1 MWTDEAAS
9 DNGRVVAMIGPPEV
23 RAGST
28 AVSRTIEIIEGVGT
42 SQPIRSRADA
52 AVMHLELL
60 PNFPADGR
68 AVSNSKPA
76 ADRPTVP
83 AAAYALTPLISV
95 VSYEACVGPPAVRY
109 LRRDAHGGIARDAML
124 RRVSDLK

>member
-9 DNGRVVAMIGPPEV
+9 DSARVVAMIGPAEV

-28 AVSRTIEIIEGVGT
+28 AVSRTIETIEGVGKT
-42 SQPIRSRADA
+42 QPIRTRADA

-60 PNFPADGR
+60 PNYPADGR
-68 AVSNSKPA
+68 AVSSSTPA
-76 ADRPTVP
+76 ADRPTEP

-95 VSYEACVGPPAVRY
+95 VSYEACAGPPAVRY
-109 LRRDAHGGIARDAML
+109 LRRNAHGGIARDAML
-124 RRVSDLK
+124 RRVSGLQ